1 MFISFY
7 FVQSRFELNE
17 NWTLLGEAENCLNET
32 PKHQLETDGTKFLA
46 KKFRDFLVSGKKCGR
61 CVFLVRGE
69 PFSVSICL

>member
-1 MFISFY
+1 MFTSFY

-17 NWTLLGEAENCLNET
+17 NWTLLSEAEKCLNEAL
-32 PKHQLETDGTKFLA
+32 KHQLETDGTKFLA